1 MEVIFPL
8 TFFFDDIKSS
18 GTLIRNKVNPDV
30 CSLIEACQGES

>member
-18 GTLIRNKVNPDV
+18 GTLIRKNLNY
-30 CSLIEACQGES
+30 LISGQR